1 MTEKLVLIACDN
13 LANISSVMHCLRS
26 IASFQVNIIS
36 STRVSDAIQI
46 TRSLNPAVVILGFKN
61 SARTLEDFNLSI
73 NNLDI
78 PIVCL
83 KRNNE
88 QLLINSTKNKVF
100 FTHPIEHL
108 GNGESI
114 SLTVR
119 SILHLK
125 EYSSLNNATNS
136 KARQPELQRK
146 ESHRTLSKYVME
158 IDQKTKLLA
167 SIKNRVSELF
177 PYANDPTRVELIS
190 IANSIKLGVNND
202 KMWNDFALYYEK
214 IDPGFISSL
223 SKKHPDLT
231 TKDLKYCCYLKMN
244 LSNDDIRNLLGINQ
258 ESVRTHKYRLKK
270 KLFLPKEQKLGLY
283 VHSFGDSNRIQ
294 L

>member
-13 LANISSVMHCLRS
+13 LASISSVMHCLRS
-26 IASFQVNIIS
+26 ISSFQVNIIS
-36 STRVSDAIQI
+36 STRVSDAVQI
-46 TRSLNPAVVILGFKN
+46 TRSLNPAVVIFGFKN
-61 SARTLEDFNLSI
+61 STRALKDFNLSV

-78 PIVCL
+78 PIICL
-83 KRNNE
+83 KHNDE
-88 QLLINSTKNKVF
+88 QLLINPNRIF

-125 EYSSLNNATNS
+125 EYPSLNNTNHS
-136 KARQPELQRK
+136 INRQLELQRT

-158 IDQKTKLLA
+158 IDQKTKLLT

-177 PYANDPTRVELIS
+177 PFVDDPTRVELIA
-190 IANSIKLGVNND
+190 IANSIKLGANSD
-202 KMWNDFALYYEK
+202 KMWNDFALHYEK

-223 SKKHPDLT
+223 SKKHPTLT
-231 TKDLKYCCYLKMN
+231 TQDLKYCCYLKMN

-283 VHSFGDSNRIQ
+283 VHSFGESNRIQ
-294 L
+294 RS